1 MVSAKIIV
9 DAKYQKPSHTI
20 SCLTC
25 RLVAPI
31 ASIAANSLCR
41 FKMFALMV
49 LMKFKIP
56 IEKSTNVKKADNF
69 DIELLASDNDS
80 ANSIFEVREMAGISS
95 VNETTW
101 LRILC
106 SYSGL
111 LSIFWSR

>member
-41 FKMFALMV
+41 FKMFELMV

-111 LSIFWSR
+111 LSIFME